1 MKNLINYYY
10 NLIITEFRKID
21 NYFNFIIDST
31 KYVFMPFE
39 GDINSFYKLYLT
51 LNQNNKYCHEIIIN
65 KDNSIITFYENKP
78 YILLKKNIY
87 LTNRV
92 TLGEILNYDTL
103 VYENYEFNW
112 KELWKNKIDYYEYQI
127 NQLGFKYRI
136 LRESFSYY
144 VGLSETAINIL
155 NYVDN
160 RSIKSYIC
168 HKRINYKEE
177 MDDFLNPVNIIVD
190 NRTRDIS
197 EYFKINYINE
207 SISMDEVLNFLE
219 NINFDYNESLLFMSR
234 LLYPSYYF
242 DMYDKIIQEKVSEE
256 KINFYIKKNV
266 YYETFLKQ
274 IYRYLKFKYKIPEIE
289 WLEI

>member
-160 RSIKSYIC
+160 GSIKSYIC